1 MTPRADMIERLLP
14 DDTATAA
21 QLEAL
26 CCTVLPGEPWHA
38 AGLLESAAQETA
50 RVLFVRDGADVIGC
64 LVGTCA
70 AGTAE
75 IVVVAT
81 APSARRR
88 GIATA
93 LLRAF
98 WEDVSPTE
106 TFLEVRESN
115 DAAIAL
121 YRRFGF
127 EPVGRRRRFYHDPA
141 EDAVVMRRDG

>member
-1 MTPRADMIERLLP
+1 MIPDRLRLP
-14 DDTATAA
+14 
-21 QLEAL
+21 
-26 CCTVLPGEPWHA
+26 
-38 AGLLESAAQETA
+38 
-50 RVLFVRDGADVIGC
+50 
-64 LVGTCA
+64 
-70 AGTAE
+70 AE